1 MPGTTMK
8 PRIIIEKS
16 PELGF
21 CCGVKRAISLLE
33 KAAGINGKIE
43 TLGPVVHNRQV
54 VESLS
59 KKGIRQVSS
68 LGDVKGKL
76 VAITAHG
83 TDPVTLK
90 AIQKR
95 GLEVVDTTCTI
106 VKSTQKAVSRFARA
120 GYGIVIFGDPEHTEV
135 KGLLGWSG
143 EKAIATTKADDVAA
157 WSETPRRLAIFSQST
172 QCQAGFRD
180 FVKKVLSAS
189 FTRLREIHI
198 VNTICQ
204 VTHQRQE
211 SAQELAGRCD
221 LMLVVGGKNSAN
233 TRRLAETCAKEAETH
248 SIETADEIYGDW
260 LKGKKHIGIVA
271 GTSTPDDIVV
281 EVAARLKK
289 LTSA

>member
-1 MPGTTMK
+1 MK

-33 KAAGINGKIE
+33 KAAGTNGKIE

-54 VESLS
+54 VESLAR
-59 KKGIRQVSS
+59 KGIRQVSS

-83 TDPVTLK
+83 TDPATLK
-90 AIQKR
+90 AIQKQ
-95 GLEVVDTTCTI
+95 GLEVVDTTCSI
-106 VKSTQKAVSRFARA
+106 VKSAQKAISRFARA

-143 EKAIATTKADDVAA
+143 EKAKATTNADEVTV
-157 WSETPRRLAIFSQST
+157 WREMPRRLAIVSQST
-172 QCQAGFRD
+172 QSQAGFRD
-180 FVKKVLSAS
+180 FVKKVLGISL
-189 FTRLREIHI
+189 TRLREIHI

-204 VTHQRQE
+204 VTHQRQD
-211 SAQELAGRCD
+211 SARELAGRCD
-221 LMLVVGGKNSAN
+221 LMLVVGGRHSAN
-233 TRRLAETCAKEAETH
+233 TRRLAETCAKAAETH
-248 SIETADEIYGDW
+248 SIETADEISREW
-260 LKGKKHIGIVA
+260 LKRKRHIGIVA
-271 GTSTPDDIVV
+271 GTSTPDNVID
-281 EVAARLKK
+281 EVAVRLKK